1 MFSFHGPHARSLK
14 RMLEEAIYGSILAFG
29 NPGFA
34 PDEQLSSTLPNDRS
48 CQVLIKKKDVNDY
61 FAARRARHPLS
72 VKQAGAVAATR
83 SSNAKR
89 AGKAMS
95 AAPIDMPG
103 SSAPTLESYV
113 PPFTSE
119 RGSIDAPPRAVKRW
133 VNL

>member
-1 MFSFHGPHARSLK
+1 
-14 RMLEEAIYGSILAFG
+14 MLEEAIYGSILAFG

-34 PDEQLSSTLPNDRS
+34 PDEQRSSTQPNDRS

-72 VKQAGAVAATR
+72 VKQASAVAATR
-83 SSNAKR
+83 SSNVKR
-89 AGKAMS
+89 ASKAPS

-103 SSAPTLESYV
+103 SSAPTMDPYV

-119 RGSIDAPPRAVKRW
+119 RGLIDAPSRATERW